1 MTDPEKWKEW
11 KQRGSISLWHYEGF
25 PKNYRGYHLTA
36 DREGCEFLLGLI
48 GLFWNEG
55 YPARKKI
62 ILDAPT
68 PAMLAV
74 PNCGLKCIP
83 AGRLELCFLRDQGD
97 GHWSVTGSEGEV
109 IIETGANGLKDLERG
124 IMDISHGQGDW
135 AMGSGKESLWFW
147 W

>member
-25 PKNYRGYHLTA
+25 PKNYCGYHLTA
-36 DREGCEFLLGLI
+36 DREGCAFLLGLI
-48 GLFWNEG
+48 GLFRNER

-74 PNCGLKCIP
+74 PNSGLKCIP
-83 AGRLELCFLRDQGD
+83 AARLELRFLREGCDEQ
-97 GHWSVTGSEGEV
+97 WSVLGSDQEV
-109 IIETGANGLKDLERG
+109 IIEMGASRLDDLGRG
-124 IMDISHGQGDW
+124 IRDISRGEGDW
-135 AMGSGKESLWFW
+135 SIGRGKESLWFW